1 MKVIRCLYT
10 PHPLLFFRWGW
21 ATIFFFTIL
30 ITTSH
35 SEELQASKK
44 MQEIVESI
52 RPNLKPET
60 ILLGPTPKAVA
71 RVNNRFYYQTI
82 IKYKHEPTLFPQ
94 LQELLMQS
102 QKETAKGL
110 QIAIDSEPMHFI

>member
-1 MKVIRCLYT
+1 M
-10 PHPLLFFRWGW
+10 
-21 ATIFFFTIL
+21 

-35 SEELQASKK
+35 EKELEAAKK
-44 MQEIVESI
+44 MQQIVQFI
-52 RPNLKPET
+52 KPQLQLET

-71 RVNNRFYYQTI
+71 RMNNRYYYQTI

>member
-1 MKVIRCLYT
+1 M
-10 PHPLLFFRWGW
+10 LLRHRGNYPPFY
-21 ATIFFFTIL
+21 FTIL

-35 SEELQASKK
+35 TEELQASKK

-71 RVNNRFYYQTI
+71 RVNNRYYYQTI

-102 QKETAKGL
+102 QKEMAKGL